1 MLRGA
6 DGGLL
11 LMELEVIEPY
21 LYPIEGPELGERL
34 AAGVVRRLSEG
45 A

>member
-1 MLRGA
+1 MLRGS

-21 LYPIEGPELGERL
+21 LYPVEGPELGERT
-34 AAGVVRRLSEG
+34 AAGLARRISG
-45 A
+45 